1 MSDKP
6 FNRRGLLAALIKV
19 YDPLGLEAPFLL
31 KCRQI
36 IQNIYRNNLTWDDT
50 IDDSSSYEWLKWTN
64 HNMTLQYINITRCI
78 KPKKFGEVTH
88 CSLHY
93 FSDACDTGY
102 GILVHAEGVVHFP
115 LLLGKSRVAP
125 LKFIFIPRHELQLY
139 L

>member
-19 YDPLGLEAPFLL
+19 YDPLGLGAPFLL

-36 IQNIYRNNLTWDDT
+36 IQNICRKNLTWDDT
-50 IDDSSSYEWLKWTN
+50 MADSSSYEWLKWT
-64 HNMTLQYINITRCI
+64 NITRCI

-102 GILVHAEGVVHFP
+102 GILVHAEGVVHCL